1 MGSMPIYSTKKI
13 GSIYIFSTITIL
25 MIMKNYKCE
34 ICEIDF
40 ETFQAK
46 ANHVRWNHKDNTTYL
61 AKLRASGPRIE
72 RITEIV
78 CCEKCNKAFDVTY
91 NKGNKKHKR
100 FCSYACSNVRV
111 HTAESKEKIRQTLRG
126 GKTMYDKETT
136 VRCPGCKKT
145 YQTRKKYKKF
155 CTVSCGS
162 KSRSRKLLQSKTF
175 RQIYKHFT
183 KFQFSLK
190 SYPNDFNFDLIE
202 EHGWYKAKNRG
213 DNLGG
218 ITRDHV
224 LSVTDGMNQMINP
237 LFLAHPANC
246 RLMRQCDNASKG
258 SESRLTIEELCARI
272 KEWNVDHEEEFSAEN
287 PYIEKK
293 DVIAMIAE

>member
-1 MGSMPIYSTKKI
+1 
-13 GSIYIFSTITIL
+13 

-46 ANHVRWNHKDNTTYL
+46 ANHVRWNHKDNTSFIESL
-61 AKLRASGPRIE
+61 KGPRLR
-72 RITEIV
+72 RIKETIS
-78 CCEKCNKAFDVTY
+78 CKKCDKSFDVTY
-91 NKGNKKHKR
+91 NEGNKKHKV
-100 FCSYACSNVRV
+100 FCSRECSNSRGPRTEEFKKRV
-111 HTAESKEKIRQTLRG
+111 SKALRG
-126 GKTMYDKETT
+126 REYKSPSIILRCVCEECSIEFQTTENRQRRCCSRSCTGKMVNREK
-136 VRCPGCKKT
+136 
-145 YQTRKKYKKF
+145 RKKNLLSSSFKK
-155 CTVSCGS
+155 
-162 KSRSRKLLQSKTF
+162 
-175 RQIYKHFT
+175 IYKYFT
-183 KFQFSLK
+183 KFQFSLRD
-190 SYPNDFNFDLIE
+190 YPDDFNFGLIE
-202 EHGWYKAKNRG
+202 EYGWYKAKNRG
-213 DNLGG
+213 NNLSGVS
-218 ITRDHV
+218 RDHI